1 MSTLDRYIAV
11 KLAEAFLLVMLVL
24 LPLFTFLDF
33 IQQLDDVGKG
43 AFGVLDALLFEWE
56 MAPRRGLDLLPFAA
70 LMSSTIALARLAHH
84 SELIAMQATGVSK
97 ARIVAAVI
105 KSGVIL
111 MIFAA
116 ILEEFVASPLHQ
128 YAMQQR
134 SAAIADSP
142 VAQREEGFWIHYSNR
157 FVKIGRLLYGRIPAD
172 IEIFELGKDRALT
185 GYMQASQ
192 ADITDPEQWLLEDVV
207 VKKLERDELVTRRL
221 PKLRWRSLLT
231 AQQIRLLELPPN
243 AMSPS
248 QSYRYVRYLQST
260 GQETDR
266 YELALWQK
274 LTLPLTTGAMILLSL
289 PFAFAPPRMVSI
301 GKRVVLALGSGIG
314 FYIISQIVANLGII
328 LKLSAPLT
336 SLLPVVLALGFAYFL
351 LRREKVTV

>member
-1 MSTLDRYIAV
+1 MNTLDRYIAV

-24 LPLFTFLDF
+24 VPLFTFLDF

-43 AFGVLDALLFEWE
+43 AYGVLDALLFEWE
-56 MAPRRGLDLLPFAA
+56 MLPRRGLDLLPFAA

-84 SELIAMQATGVSK
+84 SELIAMQATGIST

-105 KSGVIL
+105 KSGIIL
-111 MIFAA
+111 MVFAA

-142 VAQREEGFWIHYSNR
+142 VAQREEGFWIHYGNR
-157 FVKIGRLLYGRIPAD
+157 FVNIGRLLYGRVPAD
-172 IEIFELGKDRALT
+172 IEIFELGEHRELAV
-185 GYMQASQ
+185 YMRASQ
-192 ADITDPEQWLLEDVV
+192 ANITDPEQWLLEDVIL
-207 VKKLERDELVTRRL
+207 KRREQDTLVTERL

-231 AQQIRLLELPPN
+231 AEQIRLLELPPN

-260 GQETDR
+260 GQEADR

-289 PFAFAPPRMVSI
+289 PFAFGPPRIVSA
-301 GKRVVLALGSGIG
+301 GKRVVLALASGIG
-314 FYIISQIVANLGII
+314 FYIVNQIVANLGLI

-336 SLLPVVLALGFAYFL
+336 SLLPIALAIGFAYFL
-351 LRREKVTV
+351 LQREKVTV